1 MSDWDKVTVLNKR
14 PARAS
19 DLRTKQA
26 VNNAMKSG
34 VPIETT
40 KKFNAAT
47 NKHAGPSVSAVK
59 LDQETEDFHHSH
71 VSMDVSKL
79 ISVQRQKIGMTQ
91 KELATKICEKPQVV
105 NEYEAGKAIPNQQI
119 LAKMERALGVKLRGK
134 DKGLPLVPKS
144 EEDRKEIWQRIM
156 IRFNCNGQFTI
167 DTLLASSTVGELKSI
182 IWSVTEIHP
191 DNCKLMIGYPPKEIF
206 LVDDE
211 QLIKEIIPNRRE
223 TLIMDE
229 QSSSSNNCENFKP
242 SAAAKNVQP
251 FNSSD
256 ETRLIRRMERIEVPA
271 NNSCLFV
278 SVHFCLTGEIQEKC
292 PRLRNL
298 IAETVRS
305 DPITYN
311 EGFLGKSN
319 NDYQNWIR
327 NEDHWGGGIE
337 LSILSSYYEIEI
349 VAVDTQNERFNRFG
363 EDKNYARRI
372 FLIFD
377 GIHYD
382 PLVVH
387 SNDMDN
393 PIQTNFS
400 SNDFEVIEMALDV
413 ARKAKAK
420 HQYTDLNQMYLKCN
434 QCNRLFD
441 QNQARKHASST
452 GHINFSELND
462 KK

>member
-1 MSDWDKVTVLNKR
+1 MANVPNDTLQ
-14 PARAS
+14 
-19 DLRTKQA
+19 LRIKTK
-26 VNNAMKSG
+26 
-34 VPIETT
+34 
-40 KKFNAAT
+40 
-47 NKHAGPSVSAVK
+47 
-59 LDQETEDFHHSH
+59 
-71 VSMDVSKL
+71 
-79 ISVQRQKIGMTQ
+79 
-91 KELATKICEKPQVV
+91 
-105 NEYEAGKAIPNQQI
+105 
-119 LAKMERALGVKLRGK
+119 
-134 DKGLPLVPKS
+134 
-144 EEDRKEIWQRIM
+144 
-156 IRFNCNGQFTI
+156 NGQFTI
-167 DTLLASSTVGELKSI
+167 DTLRMSSTIGELKSV
-182 IWSVTEIHP
+182 IWSITQIHP

-211 QLIKEIIPNRRE
+211 QLVKEIIPNRRE

-229 QSSSSNNCENFKP
+229 IVGQSSLNNRENVRP
-242 SAAAKNVQP
+242 VIP
-251 FNSSD
+251 FNINED
-256 ETRLIRRMERIEVPA
+256 KLIRRMDRIEVPA

-311 EGFLGKSN
+311 EGFLGKP
-319 NDYQNWIR
+319 NDEYQKWIR

-337 LSILSSYYEIEI
+337 LSILSAYYEIEI
-349 VAVDTQNERFNRFG
+349 VAVDTQNERLNRFG
-363 EDKNYARRI
+363 EDKNYPRRI

-387 SNDMDN
+387 SNDLDN
-393 PIQTNFS
+393 PIQTSFS
-400 SNDFEVIEMALDV
+400 SDDFEVIEMALDV

-420 HQYTDLNQMYLKCN
+420 HQYTDLNKMYLKCN

-452 GHINFSELND
+452 GHINFSELTD

>member
-19 DLRTKQA
+19 DLRSKQA

-47 NKHAGPSVSAVK
+47 NKHAGPSVNAVK
-59 LDQETEDFHHSH
+59 LDQETEDFHHNH

-134 DKGLPLVPKS
+134 DKGQPLVPKS
-144 EEDRKEIWQRIM
+144 AMANDNIHLRIKTK
-156 IRFNCNGQFTI
+156 NGQFNI
-167 DTLLASSTVGELKSI
+167 DTLHTSSTIGELKSV
-182 IWSVTEIHP
+182 IWSVTDMHP
-191 DNCKLMIGYPPKEIF
+191 DNCKLMIGYPPQEIF

-211 QLIKEIIPNRRE
+211 QLIKDIIPNRRE
-223 TLIMDE
+223 TLIMNE
-229 QSSSSNNCENFKP
+229 IVGQSNKSNLTDVKP
-242 SAAAKNVQP
+242 ITNVEKFDARNQQ
-251 FNSSD
+251 
-256 ETRLIRRMERIEVPA
+256 LIRRMDRIEVPA

-292 PRLRNL
+292 PQLRNL
-298 IAETVRS
+298 IAETVQS

-311 EGFLGKSN
+311 EGFLGKPN
-319 NDYQNWIR
+319 NVYQKWIR

-337 LSILSSYYEIEI
+337 LAILSSYYEIEI
-349 VAVDTQNERFNRFG
+349 VAVDTQNERLNRFG
-363 EDKNYARRI
+363 EDKNYPRRI

-393 PIQTNFS
+393 PLQTNFS
-400 SNDFEVIEMALDV
+400 SDDIIVIEMALDV

-420 HQYTDLNQMYLKCN
+420 HQYTDLNRMYLKCN

-441 QNQARKHASST
+441 QNQARQHASTT
-452 GHINFSELND
+452 GHVNFSELNE